1 MYQIQRV
8 LNHNSILVTNEQ
20 GESMIFMGK
29 GIGFGKKTND
39 TIEYHDDMEL
49 YRFAQKNDK
58 GDAMEIIESVD
69 PMFIE
74 SSGAIIHLAQETF
87 QDVDTNI
94 LLPLADHI
102 AFSIERMKQNMMISN
117 PFSNEIRLL
126 YGEEYEVACK
136 GKEIIKEITGYEI
149 SEDEVGYITLHVHS
163 ALSSDKVPESMQAAI
178 IIKESIEQVEKDFQ
192 IQIDL
197 NSMSYVRLM
206 NHMKFLLVR
215 LRSNEELQLD
225 VSDFVKEKFP
235 YAYQTATKICADLA
249 KAYKQHIDEVEVG
262 YLALHIER
270 IRTSE
275 LEKSKNIDRK

>member
-1 MYQIQRV
+1 MYQIQRI
-8 LNHNSILVTNEQ
+8 LNNNSILVSGTH
-20 GESMIFMGK
+20 GENMIFMGK
-29 GIGFGKKTND
+29 GIGFGKKINELIAYDD
-39 TIEYHDDMEL
+39 TMDL
-49 YRFAQKNDK
+49 YRFTQTNDK

-74 SSGAIIHLAQETF
+74 ASAAIIHHAQEVF
-87 QDVDTNI
+87 GEVDTNI

-102 AFSIERMKQNMMISN
+102 AFSIERMKQEMIISN

-126 YGEEYEVACK
+126 YSEEYEVASK
-136 GKEIIKEITGYEI
+136 GKAIIQEITGYTI

-178 IIKESIEQVEKDFQ
+178 IIKDSIEQVERDFQ

-206 NHMKFLLVR
+206 NHMKFLLLR
-215 LRSNEELQLD
+215 LRTKEELQLD
-225 VSDFVKEKFP
+225 VSAFVKEKFP
-235 YAYQTATKICADLA
+235 YAYQTAIKICNDLG
-249 KAYKQHIDEVEVG
+249 KVFKQSISEVEVG

-275 LEKSKNIDRK
+275 IEKQKVSVK